1 MEGPDAS
8 LETGQTKRGG
18 DGLEAGLELLRS
30 ERCKKTWVEI
40 GFKANFQ
47 GNPEREFLSEI
58 RVKCFRSHVFCA
70 CPALEVIPPKL
81 RLSPSWSVLLPQHP
95 DTFSLY
101 QFGFYPEPLLP
112 A

>member
-18 DGLEAGLELLRS
+18 DGLEAGLELLR
-30 ERCKKTWVEI
+30 VEI

-101 QFGFYPEPLLP
+101 QFGFYPVPLLP